1 MRTQVLPGGYACAET
16 DRCFLLANCCTL
28 PRSEA
33 ASDLPKKEKRTE
45 ERKKDSASSLPS
57 FRVLSKKLVLVP
69 LALLA
74 RNASKWIP
82 EDRKGVRTCEL
93 GLNTPSNA
101 ALVSSNS
108 IRSDDKQRDTLRLEW
123 RAEKSIRKTRPP
135 SDRVILVVNSSERR
149 TEHRFCKRAF
159 RLVRSPTG
167 TTFLRSIR
175 AKGHFLPRLGT
186 VASYELRGVK
196 SKAKRVDRRSGTGT
210 GG

>member
-1 MRTQVLPGGYACAET
+1 VLPGGYACAET

-57 FRVLSKKLVLVP
+57 FRVLSKKLVLVL

-74 RNASKWIP
+74 RNASEWIP

-108 IRSDDKQRDTLRLEW
+108 IRSDDKQRDTPRLEW

-135 SDRVILVVNSSERR
+135 SDRFRTTNGTSILI
-149 TEHRFCKRAF
+149 AF